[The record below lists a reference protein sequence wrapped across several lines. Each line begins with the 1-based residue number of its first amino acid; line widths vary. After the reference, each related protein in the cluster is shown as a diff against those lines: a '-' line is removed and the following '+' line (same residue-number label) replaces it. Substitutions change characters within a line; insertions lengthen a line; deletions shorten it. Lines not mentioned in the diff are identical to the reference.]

1 MSSVQ
6 PLLVVE
12 GLSLSYGL
20 VQAVR
25 DAHFK
30 LAPGEVLGLCGH
42 NGAGKS
48 SIVRM
53 LSGQIAPDS
62 GSIVIDG
69 VARNFTGVRDAQAQG
84 MALVDQELS
93 VISALTVVEN
103 MALGEPGLGIGGR
116 ISKSECGARLDAVG
130 LEGLDPATYMEDLT
144 LGQRQLVEIAR
155 AMGRKARLFILDEP
169 TATLNATDIAHVFS
183 AIRRVTAQGCAVI
196 YVSHRLDE
204 VLALCDRIVVMRDGA
219 VVAEKPAADVTGESL
234 VAMMLGHEPQK
245 HWRQP
250 VEVAFETPML
260 NLEKLSVEPNVR
272 QFNLSVSAGSITA
285 LAGQIGSG
293 ASDVLRALA
302 GLSAEA
308 EGNVAIGRA
317 SLPLGDPCASL
328 RAGIG
333 FVSADRKGE
342 GLFLTRSIAENLV
355 ATRLPA
361 LSPWGY
367 LSPRL
372 LAEKAT
378 HIANNVGVDP
388 SRLLEP
394 VSQLSGGNQQKV
406 FLGRCLERDDL
417 RVLLLD
423 EPTRGVD
430 VGGRADIHR
439 LIGAIAAKGI
449 TIVFA
454 SSDLDEVL
462 GLADDIVV
470 MRAGQKI
477 CQRQRAAT
485 NSAQI
490 LSDMTHSAMDEHA
503 S

>member
-1 MSSVQ
+1 
-6 PLLVVE
+6 
-12 GLSLSYGL
+12 
-20 VQAVR
+20 
-25 DAHFK
+25 
-30 LAPGEVLGLCGH
+30 
-42 NGAGKS
+42 
-48 SIVRM
+48 
-53 LSGQIAPDS
+53 
-62 GSIVIDG
+62 
-69 VARNFTGVRDAQAQG
+69 
-84 MALVDQELS
+84 
-93 VISALTVVEN
+93 
-103 MALGEPGLGIGGR
+103 
-116 ISKSECGARLDAVG
+116 
-130 LEGLDPATYMEDLT
+130 
-144 LGQRQLVEIAR
+144 
-155 AMGRKARLFILDEP
+155 
-169 TATLNATDIAHVFS
+169 
-183 AIRRVTAQGCAVI
+183 
-196 YVSHRLDE
+196 
-204 VLALCDRIVVMRDGA
+204 
-219 VVAEKPAADVTGESL
+219 
-234 VAMMLGHEPQK
+234 MMLGHEPQK

-272 QFNLSVSAGSITA
+272 QFNLSVAAGSITA

-308 EGNVAIGRA
+308 EGNVAIARA

-328 RAGIG
+328 RAGIR

-372 LAEKAT
+372 LVEKAT

-454 SSDLDEVL
+454 SSDIDEIL
-462 GLADDIVV
+462 GLADNIVV
-470 MRAGQKI
+470 MRAGRKI

-490 LSDMTHSAMDEHA
+490 LSNR
-503 S
+503 